1 MTAVMTVY
9 RSSIG
14 KKAVMALTGFIL
26 VGFVVIHMVGNLKI
40 YTGAEHLNAYAGF
53 LRDVGEPVLPR
64 ETLLWIARIV
74 LLVSVGLHILM
85 AYQLS
90 RANWESRPV
99 RYDTKRNIQATYAS
113 LTMRWGGIIILL
125 FVIYHLLHFTL
136 GQVGYAPGAFQPEDP
151 NNGFQTYANVINGFR
166 PLPVV
171 LFYLLAM
178 GAVCLHLY
186 HGVWSMFQTLGLN
199 NTRSNGL
206 WRWVSI
212 IIAWAVFLGNA
223 SIPIAVQ
230 LGLLHL

>member
-26 VGFVVIHMVGNLKI
+26 VGFVVVHMIGNLKI

-53 LRDVGEPVLPR
+53 LRDVGEPVFPR

-99 RYDTKRNIQATYAS
+99 KYDTKRNLQATYAS
-113 LTMRWGGIIILL
+113 LTMRWGGIIVLL
-125 FVIYHLLHFTL
+125 FIIYHLLHFTL

-166 PLPVV
+166 PLPVA

-212 IIAWAVFLGNA
+212 IIAVVVFAGNV

-230 LGLLHL
+230 LGVLHL